1 MVQTRLQCKKQKNNK
16 HAHKKNLP
24 KCDNFIWIGLS
35 WYWLCP
41 GQTYTDSETYCNSF
55 RSTIYHHT
63 SKTVRIVMGSKT
75 VRILMFPSDVSDRK
89 LHKLSG
95 QLWKSVCV
103 CVGGG
108 GDCGLLLFCCVYLIQ
123 DFIKYKQKNTL
134 VVLYVLG
141 GTCLLKAEHR
151 NLFLC

>member
-1 MVQTRLQCKKQKNNK
+1 
-16 HAHKKNLP
+16 
-24 KCDNFIWIGLS
+24 
-35 WYWLCP
+35 
-41 GQTYTDSETYCNSF
+41 
-55 RSTIYHHT
+55 
-63 SKTVRIVMGSKT
+63 MGSKT
-75 VRILMFPSDVSDRK
+75 VRILMFPSDVSDKTPQIIRAIMEEC
-89 LHKLSG
+89 
-95 QLWKSVCV
+95 VCV
-103 CVGGG
+103 CGGG